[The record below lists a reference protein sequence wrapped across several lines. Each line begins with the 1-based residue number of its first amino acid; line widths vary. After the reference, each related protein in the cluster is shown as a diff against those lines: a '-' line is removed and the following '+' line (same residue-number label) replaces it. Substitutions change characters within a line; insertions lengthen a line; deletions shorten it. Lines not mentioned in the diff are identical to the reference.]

1 MKSISLAVS
10 FALTLLA
17 GAAQA
22 EALVPNAKSISQ
34 VNGVYWTQFS
44 LEHHAAA
51 SMAYQAATGA
61 LPGLIRSK
69 GWASLERGE
78 ASRKRPAVVL
88 DVDETVLDNSAYD
101 AWAVQTNQS
110 FAPKSWAAWLALEE
124 ALAVPGAVAFT
135 RQAAKLG
142 VDVFYLTNRE
152 CAPEATD
159 PCPALTH
166 TQNNLKKLGFPRAED
181 PSAFLLRKQRPEW
194 SASDKSARRESIAR
208 THRIIMLV
216 GDDMGDFLPVDSV
229 ARLRKGEPYA
239 AAQALLTNFGKNLF
253 MIPNPSYGSWEK
265 ALPADPAARVP
276 LLKGPESWAGKIE
289 P

>member
-1 MKSISLAVS
+1 MKASSIAAAV
-10 FALTLLA
+10 ALSLLA
-17 GAAQA
+17 GAASA
-22 EALVPNAKSISQ
+22 EPTTRSISQ

-51 SMAYQAATGA
+51 AMAYQAATAA

-69 GWASLERGE
+69 AWASLERGE

-135 RQAAKLG
+135 QQAARLG
-142 VDVFYLTNRE
+142 ADVFYVTNRE
-152 CAPEATD
+152 CTPEPTD

-166 TQNNLKKLGFPRAED
+166 TQNNLRKLGFPRAND
-181 PSAFLLRKQRPEW
+181 PAAFMLRKQRPEW
-194 SASDKSARRESIAR
+194 NSSDKSARRETIAR
-208 THRIIMLV
+208 THHIVMLV

-229 ARLRKGEPYA
+229 ARLRKGEPDA
-239 AAQALLTNFGKNLF
+239 AAQALLANFGKNLF

-265 ALPADPAARVP
+265 ALPADPAARIP
-276 LLKGPESWAGKIE
+276 LLKGPDSWAGKTE